1 MGGDFNIVRFPSK
14 RLGDVS
20 YTWAMHGFSNF
31 IALHGL
37 MDIPMER
44 GLYTWSNTSS
54 ASRIDRFLVS
64 PIMAD
69 QFTLSFQKR
78 LSKELSDHFPI
89 LLEGGVNGEGEFL
102 FGLKICGWE
111 QKSLWIK

>member
-1 MGGDFNIVRFPSK
+1 
-14 RLGDVS
+14 
-20 YTWAMHGFSNF
+20 MHGFSDF

-54 ASRIDRFLVS
+54 ASRIDRFLAS
-64 PIMAD
+64 LIMAD

-78 LSKELSDHFPI
+78 LSRVLSEHFPI
-89 LLEGGVNGEGEFL
+89 LLEGGVNGEGEYL
-102 FGLKICGWE
+102 FGFKICG
-111 QKSLWIK
+111 